1 MAGMQDFIPY
11 DEDFIGPSVAF
22 PTSANIAT
30 PWVCTLTGGATHVRN
45 NSNMVLTLT
54 STSEAQIA
62 GLHHGGALAFDIDD
76 LQSIEMR
83 VRINATTFTSGS
95 ILVFGLGSAYN
106 ATADTVT
113 ASAWFRMEGAN
124 STTLVYCETDDD
136 VRNVD
141 DISSGRTLINAY
153 KKFRIDFT
161 NGKSDVRFFIDGDRV
176 AASQTFDM
184 SGYSAGLQPYV
195 QLQKTTGSSAD
206 SVLVDYVKV
215 KTKRV

>member
-1 MAGMQDFIPY
+1 MAGMQDYIKY
-11 DEDFIGPSVAF
+11 NDDFIGPSVAF

-76 LQSIEMR
+76 IQSVEMR
-83 VRINATTFTSGS
+83 VRINAATFTSGS
-95 ILVFGLGSAYN
+95 IFVFGVGSAYN

-113 ASAWFRMEGAN
+113 ANAWFRMEGAN

-141 DISSGRTLINAY
+141 DISTGRTLGTTY

-161 NGKSDVRFFIDGDRV
+161 SGKSDVRFFIDGDRV
-176 AASQTFDM
+176 CSSQRFDM
-184 SGYSAGLQPYV
+184 SGYTSGLQPYI
-195 QLQKTTGSSAD
+195 QLQKAVNTNVD
-206 SVLVDYVKV
+206 SVLVDYLDIQ
-215 KTKRV
+215 TKRV